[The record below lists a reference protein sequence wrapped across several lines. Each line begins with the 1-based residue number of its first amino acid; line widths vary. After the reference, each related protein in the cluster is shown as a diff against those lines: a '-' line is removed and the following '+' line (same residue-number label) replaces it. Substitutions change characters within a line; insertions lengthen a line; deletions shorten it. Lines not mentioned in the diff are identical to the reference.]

1 VINSGEFLLL
11 QLNNEDAA
19 SSKIVL
25 IEDSDSD
32 SYVAIEE
39 VMVSDYTPERVG
51 DATSK
56 AGHKIRVIL
65 KSISKLNTILSFT
78 VEDHDNGVLCRT
90 LGKAFLKKKGML

>member
-39 VMVSDYTPERVG
+39 VMVSDYTPEKVRQV
-51 DATSK
+51 T
-56 AGHKIRVIL
+56 R
-65 KSISKLNTILSFT
+65 
-78 VEDHDNGVLCRT
+78 
-90 LGKAFLKKKGML
+90 